1 MPLDSDFLKSWSHLD
16 NYEKGTDFV
25 DGEEKLNT
33 HHDTENEDVSI
44 EKLNKNF
51 LMLSDI
57 KKMSEK
63 DKISKDLFVDFIK
76 SLLRYISTIDSL
88 TLARMDKEV
97 DNITKG
103 KADENR
109 RIAHESW
116 VSNMNALSRYFAKIG
131 IDNEWRNVIGF
142 NRTEQT
148 K

>member
-76 SLLRYISTIDSL
+76 SLFKSTYLCDYCKIYEISLIIML
-88 TLARMDKEV
+88 LQKNEV
-97 DNITKG
+97 I
-103 KADENR
+103 
-109 RIAHESW
+109 
-116 VSNMNALSRYFAKIG
+116 
-131 IDNEWRNVIGF
+131 VIY
-142 NRTEQT
+142 R
-148 K
+148 